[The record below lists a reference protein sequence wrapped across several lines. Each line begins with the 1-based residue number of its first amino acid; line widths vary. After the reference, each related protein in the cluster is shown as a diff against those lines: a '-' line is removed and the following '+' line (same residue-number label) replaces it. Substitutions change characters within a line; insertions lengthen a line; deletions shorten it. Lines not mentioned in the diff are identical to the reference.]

1 MKRVLRFLRNAGE
14 LALAGVLLVA
24 AFVTSPLWL
33 AWLSWRWW
41 LQLREV
47 EKQQRAEN
55 MRTMHEYVSS
65 GEFARDWTSSIDD
78 AARSEAR
85 FVHRIH
91 ALPDDPA

>member
-1 MKRVLRFLRNAGE
+1 MKRVLRFLRNSGE

-41 LQLREV
+41 LQLRAV
-47 EKQQRAEN
+47 EREQNFMLDTSRYRDLPITDIPCGEQYVVRRHWIRGTLP
-55 MRTMHEYVSS
+55 RT
-65 GEFARDWTSSIDD
+65 
-78 AARSEAR
+78 
-85 FVHRIH
+85 H